1 MLEAR
6 HQIFNGLHPAPF
18 IEDLSLGLNDALLGG
33 LALPAN
39 VIYLLLQGAAVGN
52 LMVQRGLKCLA
63 LPFNAALSAW
73 AVATCSRSVSLES
86 RAAFSSPD
94 KVSMIAR
101 SGATAA
107 ATASAAARPS
117 ASALTVGAARVP
129 FADQQRATRSVRKLL
144 LQGCHFGC
152 AWATSRIWPS
162 MRQRWHY
169 AGPVARPPA
178 DTSATLLG
186 MATRL
191 LPVAKVNG
199 KR

>member
-94 KVSMIAR
+94 KFSMIAR

-107 ATASAAARPS
+107 ATAFAAARPS
-117 ASALTVGAARVP
+117 ASALTSWRHARTFRGPAASNSVGA
-129 FADQQRATRSVRKLL
+129 Q
-144 LQGCHFGC
+144 
-152 AWATSRIWPS
+152 
-162 MRQRWHY
+162 
-169 AGPVARPPA
+169 
-178 DTSATLLG
+178 TSALRVSFRMRLG
-186 MATRL
+186 HFAHLAFDAAALALRR
-191 LPVAKVNG
+191 PSCSAAC
-199 KR
+199 